1 MAKFIDIHSHIAWG
15 IDDGMPSIEDAQS
28 ALESAK
34 ADGFVGICSTPH
46 FIPGQL
52 DVSIYNEIVSRQMEL
67 KEMSPIPIYCGGEVM
82 MNSEF
87 IDGLDLDLY
96 PTLNG
101 SRYMLVEYNV
111 LRDIHSIDYRDD
123 CLYELKV
130 KGFVPVIAHIER
142 YFHSGL
148 DYSII
153 DNWIDMG
160 CVLQINRTSILGMHG
175 KTIQSNAL
183 SLLDDGYCDVI
194 GTDTHRASGHRI
206 SKLSDAYS
214 VVSKRIGSENA
225 DILFFENPKRILSDM
240 DILNIEVVKKK
251 RNQFDVDEIYRG
263 LRTNIEFSQMD
274 EAMQVITC
282 VSTVPN
288 EGKSTI
294 ACNLAR
300 IMAAKYKN
308 VLLIDCDL
316 RNASV
321 HKTLHISNRSG
332 LTNIISEFQEGLSI
346 NSYEGVQQVQY
357 DGGQTLTVITAGHRV
372 PNPSEVLGSKRMGR
386 FLEQARKEFGY
397 IIIDSPPM
405 AIASDTIP
413 LSNVSDGVLYVVDA
427 KSSDKRKVKT
437 AINDLKRNGGHVIGV
452 VLNKVDMSDE
462 SHYGYGYGYGYGG
475 DDDGKKK

>member
-87 IDGLDLDLY
+87 IDGLDMDLY

-153 DNWIDMG
+153 DNYKLIAFIKREFNYKKVWGAFNNYLGKCESNLIDELIRM
-160 CVLQINRTSILGMHG
+160 
-175 KTIQSNAL
+175 
-183 SLLDDGYCDVI
+183 
-194 GTDTHRASGHRI
+194 RI
-206 SKLSDAYS
+206 S
-214 VVSKRIGSENA
+214 
-225 DILFFENPKRILSDM
+225 
-240 DILNIEVVKKK
+240 
-251 RNQFDVDEIYRG
+251 YRDY
-263 LRTNIEFSQMD
+263 L
-274 EAMQVITC
+274 
-282 VSTVPN
+282 
-288 EGKSTI
+288 
-294 ACNLAR
+294 
-300 IMAAKYKN
+300 KYNKY
-308 VLLIDCDL
+308 D
-316 RNASV
+316 
-321 HKTLHISNRSG
+321 NRCS
-332 LTNIISEFQEGLSI
+332 L
-346 NSYEGVQQVQY
+346 V
-357 DGGQTLTVITAGHRV
+357 
-372 PNPSEVLGSKRMGR
+372 
-386 FLEQARKEFGY
+386 
-397 IIIDSPPM
+397 
-405 AIASDTIP
+405 
-413 LSNVSDGVLYVVDA
+413 
-427 KSSDKRKVKT
+427 
-437 AINDLKRNGGHVIGV
+437 
-452 VLNKVDMSDE
+452 
-462 SHYGYGYGYGYGG
+462 YGG
-475 DDDGKKK
+475 